1 MSRHVLPWL
10 ALLIVVMACG
20 CPNSGQVPVDDDD
33 TTGDD
38 DDSTYDGPPVGLLG
52 DDPVYPYPS
61 IHLMRED
68 EASATGHRVHFQA
81 GMLPESEGGTSL
93 DLERMNLRDGF
104 SPANTSVLRWPDAD
118 IDRACLPPLG
128 DLSASLDPAAAIQI
142 FDLDAGERIPGF
154 SELDAHPDCTGPADR
169 TLLIRP
175 MRALPF
181 GAHVAVVITGALVG
195 TDGAPIPAPERFAAL
210 RDGGDVIPGLMA
222 YVDHYEELF
231 GQLEELG
238 LAREELTLAWDFHVA
253 TEEVIH
259 LPLDRVLEEVYAE
272 LPADLAHEP
281 DYSVDWVSDTDEGYE
296 LNEHSWRLAQG
307 KFTLP
312 NFLAD
317 DRDFVLDAEG
327 TPVRQGNADVYYLA
341 MVPESLHDAPAGSA
355 PVIVFGHG
363 IFASP
368 YIYLGKDDDPESV
381 LALADRLGAIM
392 IGTKW
397 RGLATD
403 DMPAGLEVAN
413 DFGKFSLITD
423 KLTQGVG
430 NTAGLAR
437 LAHTGFV
444 DAPFFEASDGG
455 GSLVDPDRIYY
466 MGISLGGIEGAT
478 LMANTEDIDHAV
490 LHVPGAIWSTMLER
504 SSNWTLFEGYMSYG
518 MPDPADRQ
526 LMYSVSQL
534 MWDPVDPITHAHGMV
549 GRSLLWQQSLGDE
562 QVPNMTLD
570 ALIRSVEA
578 PLLAPAVEPVVGV
591 EEADAPLGPDAAALM
606 QFDPQKG
613 RPAEENRPA
622 EVSGAHKYIR
632 HTDEVHTQ
640 IEAFLAAGAEGTIIH
655 PCGDQPCVFGDEE

>member
-1 MSRHVLPWL
+1 MSRFALAVLL
-10 ALLIVVMACG
+10 GVLVLGG
-20 CPNSGQVPVDDDD
+20 CPNSGQVPVDDDS
-33 TTGDD
+33 TGDD
-38 DDSTYDGPPVGLLG
+38 DDSSPYDGPRVGLLG

-61 IHLMRED
+61 IHLMAED
-68 EASATGHRVHFQA
+68 GASATGYRVDFED
-81 GMLPESEGGTSL
+81 GMLPQSVDGSSL

-104 SPANTSVLRWPDAD
+104 SPANTSVVRWADAD
-118 IDRACLPPLG
+118 IDPGCLPPLS
-128 DLSASLDPAAAIQI
+128 DLSISLDPGVSVQI
-142 FDLDAGERIPGF
+142 FDLDAGERVPGF
-154 SELDAHPDCTGPADR
+154 AELDAHPDCTGPADR
-169 TLLIRP
+169 TLLVRP

-181 GAHVAVVITGALVG
+181 GSHVAVVLTDALVD
-195 TDGAPIPAPERFAAL
+195 TAGAPIPAPERFAAL
-210 RDGGDVIPGLMA
+210 RDGGEVAPGLAA
-222 YVDHYEELF
+222 YVDHYETLF
-231 GQLEELG
+231 TRLEELG
-238 LAREELTLAWDFHVA
+238 LARGSLTLAWDFYVA
-253 TEEVIH
+253 TEDVIH
-259 LPLDRVLEEVYAE
+259 RPLDRVLEAVLEE
-272 LPADLAHEP
+272 MPADPVHDPA
-281 DYSVDWVSDTDEGYE
+281 YTIDWVSDTDEGFE

-317 DRDFVLDAEG
+317 DREFVLDEEG
-327 TPVRQGNADVYYLA
+327 IPIRQGNAEVYYMA

-355 PVIVFGHG
+355 PLVLFGHG

-368 YIYLGKDDDPESV
+368 YSYLGKDDDPESV

-397 RGLATD
+397 RGLTTD
-403 DMPAGLEVAN
+403 DMPAGIEVAN

-423 KLTQGVG
+423 KLTQGLG

-437 LAHTGFV
+437 LVQTTFL
-444 DAPFFEASDGG
+444 DAPFLQSADGG
-455 GSLVDPDRIYY
+455 GSLVDPSRIHY

-478 LMANTEDIDHAV
+478 LMANIDDIDHAV
-490 LHVPGAIWSTMLER
+490 LHVPGAVWSTMLER

-518 MPDPADRQ
+518 MPDPANRQ

-534 MWDPVDPITHAHGMV
+534 MWDPVDPITHTHGMA

-570 ALIRSVEA
+570 ALIRSLDV

-622 EVSGAHKYIR
+622 EVTGAHKYIR
-632 HTDEVHTQ
+632 HTEEVHAQ
-640 IEAFLAAGAEGTIIH
+640 IEAFFAEGSEGTIIH
-655 PCGDQPCVFGDEE
+655 PCGDEPCVYDD